1 MLPVIGGHKTFG
13 CCWEMG
19 INKCV
24 DKVPYEMIYTTI
36 LYCSPWRCIG
46 NA

>member
-19 INKCV
+19 INQCV